1 MALYGKGMLMT
12 FTETPVGV
20 EEDFNEWY
28 NREHID
34 ERVWMPGFHRARR
47 YVDAD
52 GDARIKYFATYE
64 TDKVEDLADPDYME
78 LLKDQ
83 SDWSKR
89 VMATFSK
96 FERVTARITIDL
108 SHGFAGACAYARFSP
123 APAMMDALRGH
134 LEKDLLPSLVAR
146 PGMIGA
152 VLAENDLAVVN
163 EGRKAQGMA
172 SPENET
178 PEWIVLL
185 EGQTTQATAAAIRA
199 GFGAGLSDHGVAAPD
214 IDTGNHVLMFGNN
227 R

>member
-28 NREHID
+28 NREHIN

-64 TDKVEDLADPDYME
+64 TDKVEDLCDPAYME

-83 SDWSKR
+83 SDWSKK

-96 FERVTARITIDL
+96 FDRVTARITVDL
-108 SHGFAGACAYARFSP
+108 SHGFAGACAYARFFP
-123 APAMMDALRGH
+123 APTVMDGLRAH
-134 LEKDLLPSLVAR
+134 LENELLPSLVAR

-152 VLAENDLAVVN
+152 ILAENDLAVVN

-172 SPENET
+172 IPENET
-178 PEWIVLL
+178 PEWFVLL
-185 EGQTTQATAAAIRA
+185 EGQTTQATAAALRA
-199 GFGAGLSDHGVAAPD
+199 GFGAGLADHGVVAPD

>member
-12 FTETPVGV
+12 FTQTPVDA

-47 YVDAD
+47 YMDSS
-52 GDARIKYFATYE
+52 GDALVKYFATYE
-64 TDKVEDLADPDYME
+64 TDKVEDLAHPDYME

-83 SDWSKR
+83 SDWSKK
-89 VMATFSK
+89 VMATFHK
-96 FERVTARITIDL
+96 FDRITARITIDL
-108 SHGFAGACAYARFSP
+108 SHGFAGACALARFFPQPSV
-123 APAMMDALRGH
+123 MSALRAH
-134 LEKDLLPSLVAR
+134 LESELLPSLVAR

-152 VLAENDLAVVN
+152 VLAENDLDVVN

-172 SPENET
+172 IPANET
-178 PEWIVLL
+178 PQWIVLL
-185 EGQTTQATAAAIRA
+185 EGQSCHTTASALRA
-199 GFGAGLSDHGVAAPD
+199 GFSQGLAEHGVSAAD
-214 IDTGNHVLMFGNN
+214 IDTANHLLMFGNN

>member
-64 TDKVEDLADPDYME
+64 TDKVEDLCDPAYME

-83 SDWSKR
+83 SDWSKK

-96 FERVTARITIDL
+96 FDRVTARITVDL
-108 SHGFAGACAYARFSP
+108 SHGFAGACAYARFFP
-123 APAMMDALRGH
+123 APTVMDGLRAH
-134 LEKDLLPSLVAR
+134 LENELLPSLVAR

-152 VLAENDLAVVN
+152 ILAENDLAVVN

-172 SPENET
+172 IPENET
-178 PEWIVLL
+178 PEWFVLL
-185 EGQTTQATAAAIRA
+185 EGQTTQATAAALRA
-199 GFGAGLSDHGVAAPD
+199 GFGAGLADYGVAAPD

>member
-1 MALYGKGMLMT
+1 MALYGTGMLMT
-12 FTETPVGV
+12 FTETSVAV

-47 YVDAD
+47 YVDCN

-64 TDKVEDLADPDYME
+64 TDKVEDLAHPDYME

-83 SDWSKR
+83 SDWSKK
-89 VMATFSK
+89 VMATFDK
-96 FERVTARITIDL
+96 FDRITARISIDL
-108 SHGFAGACAYARFSP
+108 SHGFAGACAIARFFPPPS
-123 APAMMDALRGH
+123 MMDGLRTH
-134 LEKDLLPSLVAR
+134 LESGLLPALIAR

-152 VLAENDLAVVN
+152 VLAENDLDVVN

-172 SPENET
+172 IPEGET
-178 PEWIVLL
+178 PQWIVLL
-185 EGQTTQATAAAIRA
+185 EGQTSQITAAALRA
-199 GFGAGLSDHGVAAPD
+199 GFGAGLPEHGVAAAD
-214 IDTGNHVLMFGNN
+214 IDTANHILMFGNN

>member
-20 EEDFNEWY
+20 EEEFNEWY

-64 TDKVEDLADPDYME
+64 TDKVEDLCDPAYME

-83 SDWSKR
+83 SDWSKK

-96 FERVTARITIDL
+96 FDRVTARITVDL
-108 SHGFAGACAYARFSP
+108 SHGFAGACAYARFFP
-123 APAMMDALRGH
+123 APTVMDGLRAH
-134 LEKDLLPSLVAR
+134 LENELLPSLVAR

-152 VLAENDLAVVN
+152 ILAENDLAVVN

-172 SPENET
+172 IPENET
-178 PEWIVLL
+178 PEWFVLL
-185 EGQTTQATAAAIRA
+185 EGQTTQATAAALRV
-199 GFGAGLSDHGVAAPD
+199 GFGAGLPDHGVAAPD

>member
-83 SDWSKR
+83 SDWSKK

-96 FERVTARITIDL
+96 FERVTARITVDL

-123 APAMMDALRGH
+123 APAVMDGLRGH
-134 LEKDLLPSLVAR
+134 LENDLLPSLIAR

-172 SPENET
+172 IPENET

-185 EGQTTQATAAAIRA
+185 EGQTTQATAAALKA
-199 GFGAGLSDHGVAAPD
+199 GFGAGLPDHGVAAPD